1 VPAPTTKR
9 VGVGQHGYAGAVL
22 NEDGYVHKMQAAA
35 KNAMTPL
42 FTSNINPFGDIH
54 LDINRPSFLEMH

>member
-1 VPAPTTKR
+1 
-9 VGVGQHGYAGAVL
+9 
-22 NEDGYVHKMQAAA
+22 MQAAA

-54 LDINRPSFLEMH
+54 LDINRPSFLEMD